1 MVKKE
6 IEISVKSNV
15 GKTTQDVN
23 NLNTSMKQAGNTAQE
38 MNTKLS
44 GSERVSKGIGMVGDA
59 VGKLNPAL
67 GGAIKGADGLIAKM
81 WQMAANPVGAILAAL
96 VITLKFLYEA
106 FQSSVAGGKEIKAVF
121 AGITAVG
128 TQVKD
133 AIFGLGRALIN
144 TIDAAIKFIKLDFK
158 GAAESMK
165 KANKEAA
172 TSYRQLGDAVDGT
185 TAKIIYSLTKQQQAN
200 DKARK
205 MQAVVQSE
213 TNKLLVQSRDYL
225 TDETASIRD
234 KKKALEEVT
243 KAEKASSAEKVRIAK
258 VDLDI
263 KKKEAET
270 LGGEAQKKL
279 KGEIRDL
286 TIAVNEAETENA
298 MTGIK
303 LNKQRKMLNRQEAEE
318 GKAAAE
324 EAKQRLKE
332 RTEAAQQALKTQQED
347 EKAAIDEKLKT
358 SKLSFAEQ
366 RKLVSEDNKLAEKDK
381 KDFLKRINEEE
392 RKAIEDHK
400 KAIVDLEGKYKTEL
414 ENLNAKTD
422 QQD

>member
-15 GKTTQDVN
+15 TKTTQDVN
-23 NLNTSMKQAGNTAQE
+23 NLNTSMKQAGNTAEE

-81 WQMAANPVGAILAAL
+81 WQMAANPLGAILAAI

-128 TQVKD
+128 NQVKD

-172 TSYRQLGDAVDGT
+172 TSYRQLGDAVDVEFNF
-185 TAKIIYSLTKQQQAN
+185 KVNKYTKKDGSGEGKFYKN
-200 DKARK
+200 DCWK
-205 MQAVVQSE
+205 
-213 TNKLLVQSRDYL
+213 
-225 TDETASIRD
+225 
-234 KKKALEEVT
+234 VT
-243 KAEKASSAEKVRIAK
+243 KAENI
-258 VDLDI
+258 DTNQHF
-263 KKKEAET
+263 ET
-270 LGGEAQKKL
+270 VGETK
-279 KGEIRDL
+279 D
-286 TIAVNEAETENA
+286 N
-298 MTGIK
+298 
-303 LNKQRKMLNRQEAEE
+303 
-318 GKAAAE
+318 
-324 EAKQRLKE
+324 
-332 RTEAAQQALKTQQED
+332 
-347 EKAAIDEKLKT
+347 ID
-358 SKLSFAEQ
+358 
-366 RKLVSEDNKLAEKDK
+366 
-381 KDFLKRINEEE
+381 
-392 RKAIEDHK
+392 
-400 KAIVDLEGKYKTEL
+400 L
-414 ENLNAKTD
+414 ENLPF
-422 QQD
+422 